1 MGLSTL
7 IWNRPQ
13 GAGCKSRHERA
24 PDLMTNFLT
33 SQDIQ
38 ELISVDRSTVYRMAE
53 DGRLPGI
60 KVGRQWRFP
69 ADQVAAQLG
78 VTGLTSASGLHPNDD
93 TDLVQLLKPE
103 IAQSVADLIG
113 ELFGVM
119 AVITDMDGQP
129 MTTVANPCGYF
140 AAIAEQPGAVE
151 ACLSQWRRF
160 VDEPNVAPRWVST
173 HLGFLC
179 ARTFIWVARA
189 PVGMIV
195 VGGVRPVAW
204 PPNREVVES
213 VAAEAAMPVAML
225 NEAIDE
231 LWSLDI
237 DQQRQV
243 LRLLPQMGDLVS
255 QLASAR
261 SDLLAGGGTAG
272 RPGGLHRTNGTH
284 HRKPLGGDRS

>member
-1 MGLSTL
+1 
-7 IWNRPQ
+7 
-13 GAGCKSRHERA
+13 
-24 PDLMTNFLT
+24 MTNFLT

-53 DGRLPGI
+53 DGRLPGV

-78 VTGLTSASGLHPNDD
+78 VTGVMTVPALQPAAETGLDR
-93 TDLVQLLKPE
+93 LLQPE
-103 IAQSVADLIG
+103 IAQMVADLVG

-119 AVITDMDGQP
+119 AVITDMDGRP
-129 MTTVANPCGYF
+129 VTTVANPCGYF
-140 AAIAEQPGAVE
+140 AAIADQPDAVE

-179 ARTFIWVARA
+179 ARTFIWVDRS

-195 VGGVRPVAW
+195 VGGVRPAAW
-204 PPNREVVES
+204 PPNPDVVES
-213 VAAEAAMPVAML
+213 IAVEAKVPVGIL
-225 NEAIDE
+225 NDAIDE

-237 DQQRQV
+237 GRQRQV
-243 LRLLPQMGDLVS
+243 LRLLAQMGDLVS
-255 QLASAR
+255 QLASTR
-261 SDLLAGGGTAG
+261 SDLIGGRHTADQPAGS
-272 RPGGLHRTNGTH
+272 HRTNKTH
-284 HRKPLGGDRS
+284 HRTPQGGDRS